1 MLYFKILIS
10 FFLFTSIAFSKDL
23 VDRIVATVGNEV
35 VLQSELDQ
43 FPNRI
48 EKIGS
53 IDETLLFGERASS
66 LKGNKT
72 AQLEFLVREKI
83 IESEIKRL
91 GLTIPDSQVE
101 SEMSQMAKRGN
112 MSFIDFTNYLEQQ
125 GYTVDEYKKIL
136 RNRIERQ
143 SFFEREII
151 SKLRI
156 TDDDALSVYQN
167 QNPNSRTNNVS
178 EFKIAQIFFSSRKGG
193 AEQALARANAA
204 YERFKSGDSFETLA
218 NQLDETPGANADGVL
233 GSFKTGEFIPE
244 IEKELVNLN
253 EGQVS
258 RVTQGPNGFHI
269 VKLLS
274 KKSILDPQFVKVK
287 ESIKSSLVQQNF
299 ERQLKNWFELKKID
313 LDIKIYDKA
322 P

>member
-10 FFLFTSIAFSKDL
+10 LSLFSSIAFSKEL
-23 VDRIVATVGNEV
+23 VDRIVATISTEV
-35 VLQSELDQ
+35 VLQSELDH
-43 FPNRI
+43 FPERI
-48 EKIGS
+48 DKMGS
-53 IDETLLFGERASS
+53 IDETLLFGERAASI
-66 LKGNKT
+66 KGNKS
-72 AQLEFLVREKI
+72 AQLDFLIREKI
-83 IESEIKRL
+83 LESEIKRL
-91 GLTIPDSQVE
+91 GLTISESQVE
-101 SEMSQMAKRGN
+101 SEISQMAKRGN
-112 MSFIDFTNYLEQQ
+112 MNLTEFSNYLNQQ
-125 GYTVDEYKKIL
+125 GYTVEEYKKIL

-167 QNPNSRTNNVS
+167 QNPNSRTTTS
-178 EFKIAQIFFSSRKGG
+178 EFKIAQIFFSARKGG
-193 AEQALARANAA
+193 AEQAMARATAA
-204 YERFKSGDSFETLA
+204 YERFRNGDSFETLA
-218 NQLDETPGANADGVL
+218 NQLDETPGSNADGVL
-233 GSFKTGEFIPE
+233 GTFKTGEFIPE
-244 IEKELVNLN
+244 IEKEIANLN
-253 EGQVS
+253 DGQVS
-258 RVTQGPNGFHI
+258 KVTQGPNGYHI

-274 KKSILDPQFVKVK
+274 KKSIPDPQFLKVK